1 MSPAQDLPQ
10 FPVTLAVA
18 SETLLI
24 LPVFLLQW
32 GYPSSSCQAGW
43 TQEQTDTQVKVSPLS
58 FIYSDIIFSMRPPMN
73 ILFND
78 HPKASLCHLPTAI
91 PFSFLWPSSAS
102 FGLIAQSTLQHVIY
116 FPVSVL
122 YIARWNVTGMQV
134 PGERNFYM
142 V

>member
-1 MSPAQDLPQ
+1 
-10 FPVTLAVA
+10 
-18 SETLLI
+18 
-24 LPVFLLQW
+24 
-32 GYPSSSCQAGW
+32 
-43 TQEQTDTQVKVSPLS
+43 
-58 FIYSDIIFSMRPPMN
+58 MN
-73 ILFND
+73 ILFNY

-91 PFSFLWPSSAS
+91 PFSFLWPSSTS

-122 YIARWNVTGMQV
+122 YIAGWNVTGMQV